1 MSHLLQANKVEVVG
15 DFVEAGRE
23 TGIVYFDQ
31 FLGAGRTQKLVETF
45 FSAVFQPF
53 LFISKLFQ

>member
-1 MSHLLQANKVEVVG
+1 MLQANKVEVVG